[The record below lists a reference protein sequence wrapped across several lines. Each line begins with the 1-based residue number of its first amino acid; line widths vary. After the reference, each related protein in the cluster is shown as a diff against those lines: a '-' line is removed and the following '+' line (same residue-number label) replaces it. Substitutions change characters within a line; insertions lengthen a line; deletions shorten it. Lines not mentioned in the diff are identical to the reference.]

1 MQIHV
6 EAKLFIFLI
15 AQLTSS
21 LHGYSEILVFP
32 LVPTEA
38 LHNFPYTAA
47 LQVLFLHIAVVLCP
61 LG

>member
-32 LVPTEA
+32 LVPIEA
-38 LHNFPYTAA
+38 LITFPI
-47 LQVLFLHIAVVLCP
+47 LQPFKFFSSTLQSSVI
-61 LG
+61 